1 MNRRGTTNLFRCA
14 IAAALVFSHCSA
26 QKNQPPTQDSST
38 MQRIYVDS
46 FDCRELISKNETL
59 EVRIQGNLPSPAYT
73 FSRFDLKVTDGV
85 IQITPLAS
93 YNPDKMVAQM
103 LVPFEET
110 CTVENL
116 QAGGYEVRVIGRGR
130 ASAQNRK
137 IRVQE

>member
-1 MNRRGTTNLFRCA
+1 
-14 IAAALVFSHCSA
+14 
-26 QKNQPPTQDSST
+26 

-93 YNPDKMVAQM
+93 YNPDKLVAQM

-110 CTVENL
+110 CSVKNL
-116 QAGGYEVRVIGRGR
+116 KAGDYEISVIGRGR
-130 ASAQNRK
+130 ASTQNRK
-137 IRVQE
+137 IRVEAGEEAGAALRRYR